1 MSEELRVLER
11 WIAFG
16 FFNDTSDLETEIKI
30 AKIAD
35 TFFIESP
42 YDTDG
47 LPMKILSVV
56 AAIKIFKELK
66 TEPNVEETHRDIQ
79 EFNIIKPYTEDN
91 KKEWMDEFLSSYKE
105 KIKTIQ

>member
-16 FFNDTSDLETEIKI
+16 FFNDTSDLETEREI

-56 AAIKIFKELK
+56 AAVKLFKEVKL
-66 TEPNVEETHRDIQ
+66 EPNVVEIQNAIIGFNETKQ
-79 EFNIIKPYTEDN
+79 YTEES
-91 KKEWMDEFLSSYKE
+91 KIEWMDEFLSSYKE
-105 KIKTIQ
+105 KIKQ